1 MGKSSNIPGEVI
13 VPVIRIKI
21 LKSSVV
27 FAHFVYLSVMDTFEI
42 YMTQSQTFRYQT

>member
-27 FAHFVYLSVMDTFEI
+27 FAHFVYLSVMDTFE
-42 YMTQSQTFRYQT
+42 MTQSQTFRYQT